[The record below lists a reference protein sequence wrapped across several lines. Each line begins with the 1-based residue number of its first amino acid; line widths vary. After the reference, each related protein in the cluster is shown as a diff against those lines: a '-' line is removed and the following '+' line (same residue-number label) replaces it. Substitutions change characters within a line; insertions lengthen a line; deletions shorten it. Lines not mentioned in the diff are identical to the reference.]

1 MADYI
6 GDTAVDVSK
15 AELVVG
21 MIQPKLRQSL
31 QFLPTITDVS
41 DRAVPGA
48 KSISYPKIE
57 GEFQVNKLPYPHD
70 NDSVTTACEPQVLTM
85 TEDELILDCHPNV
98 VWAIPDTANLQS
110 MVDLELTGLDH
121 AVYAHGRDIDLC
133 IWQSLFDEADV
144 ANNVSDTGDVYD
156 NILCAKAALRKK
168 NVPFEIGSIFYSL
181 DPDAEKQIMGSTK
194 YRITDASVYGNS
206 TPLVRGEIGMLGGAR
221 LIVSNHAND
230 ATADADITGQ
240 MMWHKRAMVIGFQKA
255 PNYETDRDIKCKVTE
270 YSVDQF
276 YGKKVLC
283 GGAYISKVVL

>member
-31 QFLPTITDVS
+31 LFLPTIRDVS

-57 GEFQVNKLPYPHD
+57 GEFVVNKLPYPHD
-70 NDSVTTACEPQVLTM
+70 NDTVTTACEPQVLTM
-85 TEDELILDCHPNV
+85 TEDELLLDCHPNV
-98 VWAIPDTANLQS
+98 VWAIPDSANLQS

-121 AVYAHGRDIDLC
+121 AVYAHGRDIDQG
-133 IWQSLFDEADV
+133 IWDDLFTGADA
-144 ANNVSDTGDVYD
+144 ANDVTDTGDLYN
-156 NILCAKAALRKK
+156 NILCAEQMLREA
-168 NVPFEIGSIFYSL
+168 NVPYEMGDIFYSMTPAAKKAL
-181 DPDAEKQIMGSTK
+181 FAGTTYK
-194 YRITDASVYGNS
+194 ITDASVYGNQV
-206 TPLVRGEIGMLGGAR
+206 PLVRGEIGMLGGAR
-221 LIVSNHAND
+221 LIVSNHAD
-230 ATADADITGQ
+230 QGVDGQ
-240 MMWHKRAMVIGFQKA
+240 MMWHRNAMVIGFQKS

-276 YGKKVLC
+276 YGKQVLC
-283 GGAYISKVVL
+283 GGKYIAKVIP